1 MCTTLT
7 EVIYE
12 ELRESYACTLRHNS
26 ITQFIEIDVGFGYVL
41 TVTHE
46 ERKDFHQFTIV
57 SNRGSKPVFI
67 VCPIGEDGGSDIVP
81 LYRFIDDF
89 SNLL

>member
-1 MCTTLT
+1 MCKTLL

-12 ELRESYACTLRHNS
+12 ELRETYSCTLCHNS
-26 ITQFIEIDVGFGYVL
+26 IIQFIEIDVGFGYVL

-46 ERKDFHQFTIV
+46 EHKYFHQFTIM
-57 SNRGSKPVFI
+57 SNRGGKPVYI

-89 SNLL
+89 ANLI

>member
-12 ELRESYACTLRHNS
+12 ELRETYSCTLRHNS
-26 ITQFIEIDVGFGYVL
+26 ITQFLEIDVGFGYVL

-46 ERKDFHQFTIV
+46 ERKGFHQFTIV